1 MTRRANMKGLEMQ
14 STMMTLVRQRGCASK
29 TFKGMACAAVIGL
42 AGLAITALPA
52 SALVTGAGRSL
63 LQQLK
68 QDSSI
73 VEVRARGGGVA
84 VRGGGAVRRTTAVGP
99 RGNVASRT
107 VVRGGAVVR
116 PGYRGGGV
124 RWARPG
130 WYRWPA
136 GGAIA
141 AGAALGFV
149 TAATTVAWAGAAPA
163 PGMCWYYTDPG
174 RTQGFWDACP

>member
-1 MTRRANMKGLEMQ
+1 MMK
-14 STMMTLVRQRGCASK
+14 SVCVAFTASLLGVL
-29 TFKGMACAAVIGL
+29 TAV
-42 AGLAITALPA
+42 PA
-52 SALVTGAGRSL
+52 SALVPQANGS
-63 LQQLK
+63 LQQLRQ
-68 QDSSI
+68 QDQLI
-73 VEVRARGGGVA
+73 TEVRARGGV
-84 VRGGGAVRRTTAVGP
+84 AVRRTTVVGP
-99 RGNVASRT
+99 RGGAASRT

-116 PGYRGGGV
+116 PGYAGGGV

-149 TAATTVAWAGAAPA
+149 TAASAAAWAGAAPA

-174 RTQGFWDACP
+174 RTQGFWDTCP